1 MKRASGAPIG
11 NSCDSC
17 SCGGAGPAC
26 STLPDMYVK
35 MPPSRF
41 GAMSMRLVF
50 ELDGYANKAS
60 VAYAALGN
68 NMLSEAPDIAHSTL
82 EHCDLQATVVIQV
95 DVHRRDRQ
103 IMVVVKGSGQAL
115 RQFPFPVIIDVYK
128 RRHAKLGVVYLALH
142 VGNSGSSEIADRLGP
157 DHRMYDLLIET
168 SYTTCLRARRW
179 SSRCRPGSRIVL
191 PCDGDHASCDAIHA
205 LHIAVVLCGGGSRP
219 LADDD
224 PRSAH
229 PAEPK

>member
-1 MKRASGAPIG
+1 
-11 NSCDSC
+11 
-17 SCGGAGPAC
+17 
-26 STLPDMYVK
+26 MYVK

-50 ELDGYANKAS
+50 EFDGYGNKAS

-82 EHCDLQATVVIQV
+82 EHRDLQATVVIQV

-115 RQFPFPVIIDVYK
+115 RRFPFPVIIDVYK

-157 DHRMYDLLIET
+157 VLITKRGNNTIECRHKLLI
-168 SYTTCLRARRW
+168 
-179 SSRCRPGSRIVL
+179 
-191 PCDGDHASCDAIHA
+191 DGDGDP
-205 LHIAVVLCGGGSRP
+205 LHRQYSLSLITGCMIF
-219 LADDD
+219 
-224 PRSAH
+224 
-229 PAEPK
+229 